1 MRDLLAVRPEDGPF
15 TLRAI
20 DPAAT
25 HGVAKGRARAE
36 RDAVAKELSELQERL
51 TAERQRSLLIVL
63 QGMDTSGKDG
73 TIEHVMS
80 GLNPQGV
87 HVHAFKQP
95 TPRELRHDFLWRIR
109 RELPEPGGIGIFNR
123 SHYEDVLIARVDGL
137 APPRMIERRYGRIDQ
152 FEADLVRRGTRLVK
166 VMLHLSFEEQ
176 RRRLVARLEDPD
188 KRWKFAPDD
197 VDKRSQWDDYQAAYD
212 VALQRC
218 SPPDARWYVVPADH
232 RWFRNVAVARL
243 VLETLREMDPRYPQ
257 PDLDVPAL
265 LERLRAS

>member
-1 MRDLLAVRPEDGPF
+1 VRPEDGPF
-15 TLRAI
+15 TLTAI

-25 HGVAKGRARAE
+25 HRVDRARAKAE
-36 RDAVAKELSELQERL
+36 RDGVAKELRELQERL
-51 TAERQRSLLIVL
+51 TAERQRSLLVVL

-95 TPRELRHDFLWRIR
+95 TPLERRHDFLWRIR
-109 RELPEPGGIGIFNR
+109 RELPEPGGIAIFNR
-123 SHYEDVLIARVDGL
+123 SQYEDVLVARVDAL
-137 APPRMIERRYGRIDQ
+137 APPAVIERRYDRVNR
-152 FEADLVRRGTRLVK
+152 FEADLVKRGTRLVK
-166 VMLHLSFEEQ
+166 VMLHISFGEQ
-176 RRRLVARLEDPD
+176 RRRLVSRLESPE
-188 KRWKFAPDD
+188 KRWKFSADD
-197 VDKRSQWDDYQAAYD
+197 VDKRSQWGEYQAAYD
-212 VALQRC
+212 LALQRC

-232 RWFRNVAVARL
+232 RWFRNFAVARL
-243 VLETLREMDPRYPQ
+243 VLETLREMGPQYPE